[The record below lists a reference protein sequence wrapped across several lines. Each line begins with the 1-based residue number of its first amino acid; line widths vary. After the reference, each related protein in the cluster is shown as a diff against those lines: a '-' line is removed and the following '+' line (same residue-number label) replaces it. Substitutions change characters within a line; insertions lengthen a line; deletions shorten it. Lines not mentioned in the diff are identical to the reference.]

1 MAQSRMSD
9 PECIIPHRAAGYYVN
24 GTMDLVNR
32 DPTQTSS
39 TLGAGGIVSSL
50 HDMVKWD

>member
-1 MAQSRMSD
+1 MSD